1 MAFTYS
7 DALTTD
13 ASKVR
18 LAIGDTVQ
26 NTGPRPDG
34 RNFTDN
40 EIGYFLTIEDDRVN
54 GATAYAFEHLASEWT
69 AYAISEREGEAQ
81 YDAKAVATQYSKQA
95 ALWRGKPGGDD
106 DAGRSQIAVVLTRA
120 DAYTDQNSEYT

>member
-18 LAIGDTVQ
+18 LAIGDTVE
-26 NTGPRPDG
+26 NTGPRPDK

-40 EIGYFLTIEDDRVN
+40 EISYFLTVEDDRVN
-54 GATAYAFEHLASEWT
+54 GAIAYAFEHLTSEWT
-69 AYAISEREGEAQ
+69 AYALSEREGEAQ
-81 YDAKAVATQYSKQA
+81 FDAKAVAGEYRRQA
-95 ALWRGKPGGDD
+95 ELWRNKPGGAAEDD
-106 DAGRSQIAVVLTRA
+106 RSQIAVVLTRT
-120 DAYTDQNSEYT
+120 DAYTGDTSEY